1 MDLTARRFYCAIL
14 LSTLAASPAAAQ
26 PGEDVPGAPYFI
38 AVEAFYS
45 GEYRDA
51 ERALRR
57 ETQRG
62 VRAGQT
68 RWIDAIC
75 THAMLGEVLYHQ
87 GRNKESLANFDQACQ
102 VLLAYPNWLLQV
114 RFQQPPRPDLSRAR
128 RVPPWGQPARQ
139 FVIGQFSQTE
149 QVLIGE
155 VNSAERAL
163 RQGGIVQQAMYWR
176 VNVVEVVRMSA
187 LAIRRRSEL
196 LGPLAKHDPISKELS
211 DVLSRG
217 NLSPANHWS
226 GAWVDLLRGLSQA
239 GMGKLDE
246 ADALLE
252 RSLIVDGRYDHPL
265 TCVAFLEQGRVA
277 LLRGDRPRAAKLFAE
292 AGFSAFYF
300 ENSDVLCESVLLG
313 WLNQITSGGVG
324 LYPPLEPVAA
334 WAQVNRLQHVS
345 TKLRLAQ
352 AESLLWLGQLDAAG
366 AILEDASR
374 RIGEMRTGLP
384 GVQLMY
390 VQAAAQLMR
399 GKLEPGSEMLRQSL
413 AAQANVSL
421 RTFQIGRTNEMY
433 DSRIVSPRVAVD
445 LYASLMADPTPIDW
459 LVHPLDAMA
468 VLSTPHDASFDR
480 WFIAALERK
489 EAPLALEIAEKT
501 KRRRFLASRPLG
513 GRIAA
518 LRSILEAP
526 QAELSREG
534 MLQRQQ
540 IFATFPAYRQLA
552 EVSQRTYDQLRAG
565 PILASNP
572 AETKSLAALYGNW
585 EKNATQRQQLLA
597 QLAVR
602 RMPTPL
608 EFPPL
613 RTVPELQKS
622 LSQGEALVIFHSA
635 AGGLYGFLVTNTD
648 AAIWQL
654 RDPRRL
660 RADISNLL
668 QEMGNYGATRQLS
681 VKELASDKWREA
693 AAKTFTGIFADA
705 RLDLAKTNSL
715 IIVPDDVLW
724 YLPFEA
730 LVPDPAK
737 PETVLADRVLLRYG
751 PTAALAIARPHP
763 LRRPQRTGI
772 VATQKSSDKDAMP
785 SDEMLEELDKLV
797 SGPVRMPAPLP
808 EPPRFVSPLL
818 DEFISFDDIDPNAQ
832 SANGWSPLPKSRGT
846 ADDALSA
853 WFGLPYGGPERVILS
868 GFTTA
873 SEQGLKGS
881 LRRGAARATRPG
893 DELFQSLCGLMADG
907 ARTILLT
914 RWRTG
919 GRTNFELVREFA
931 RELPNAPANEAWQ
944 RACLLARETPLEP
957 AREPRLK
964 RSDET
969 GEQPTADHPFFWGG
983 YLLVDTSP
991 WQEEPTEVA
1000 VPELAD
1006 AGKDANGKP
1015 LPPPATPPQ
1024 PAAVPRTEKDDAQ
1037 PVGDDVESAPAD
1049 ENALPSPAGD
1059 K

>member
-1 MDLTARRFYCAIL
+1 MDLTARKISCAIL

-26 PGEDVPGAPYFI
+26 LTDDIPGAPYFI

-87 GRNKESLANFDQACQ
+87 GRNQQALANFDQACQ
-102 VLLAYPNWLLQV
+102 ILLAYPNWLLQV
-114 RFQQPPRPDLSRAR
+114 KFQQPPRPDLNRSR

-139 FVIGQFSQTE
+139 FVIGQFSQNE
-149 QVLIGE
+149 QVLVGE
-155 VNSAERAL
+155 MNSAERAL
-163 RQGGIVQQAMYWR
+163 RQGGVVRQAMYWR

-187 LAIRRRSEL
+187 LAIRRRGEL

-239 GMGKLDE
+239 GMGKLAE
-246 ADALLE
+246 ADVLLE
-252 RSLIVDGRYDHPL
+252 RSLVVDGQYDHPL

-292 AGFSAFYF
+292 AGFSAYYF
-300 ENSDVLCESVLLG
+300 ENSDVLTESVLLG
-313 WLNQITSGGVG
+313 WLNHITSGGVG

-352 AESLLWLGQLDAAG
+352 AESLLWLGQLDAAD
-366 AILEDASR
+366 AILNDASR
-374 RIGEMRTGLP
+374 RIDEMRTGLP

-399 GKLEPGSEMLRQSL
+399 GKLESGSEMLRQAL

-421 RTFQIGRTNEMY
+421 RNFQIGRTNEMY

-445 LYASLMADPTPIDW
+445 LYSSLMSDPTPVDW
-459 LVHPLDAMA
+459 VVNPLDAMA

-489 EAPLALEIAEKT
+489 EAPMALEIAERT
-501 KRRRFLASRPLG
+501 KRRRFLASQPLG

-526 QAELSREG
+526 AAELSREG
-534 MLQRQQ
+534 VLQRQQ

-552 EVSQRTYDQLRAG
+552 EVSQRTYDQLRTG
-565 PILASNP
+565 PLLGTNP
-572 AETKSLAALYGNW
+572 AETKSLAALYDSW
-585 EKNATQRQQLLA
+585 IKNANQRQQLIA

-602 RMPTPL
+602 RMPSPL

-622 LSQGEALVIFHSA
+622 LNQGEALVVFHSV
-635 AGGLYGFLVTNTD
+635 AGSMYGFLLTNND
-648 AAIWQL
+648 AVIWTL

-668 QEMGNYGATRQLS
+668 QEMGNFGATRQLS
-681 VKELASDKWREA
+681 VTELVSGKWREA
-693 AAKTFTGIFADA
+693 AAKTFSGIFADSQ
-705 RLDLAKTNSL
+705 LDLAKTTSL

-730 LVPDPAK
+730 LVPDSAK

-751 PTAALAIARPHP
+751 PTAALAIASPNP

-772 VATQKSSDKDAMP
+772 VATQQGADKDALP
-785 SDEMLEELDKLV
+785 SEEMLEELDKLV
-797 SGPVRMPAPLP
+797 SGPVRMPTPLP
-808 EPPRFVSPLL
+808 EPSRVVSPLL
-818 DEFISFDDIDPNAQ
+818 DELISFDEIDLNTQ
-832 SANGWSPLPKSRGT
+832 SSGWSLLPKSRGT
-846 ADDALSA
+846 AEDALSA
-853 WFGLPYGGPERVILS
+853 WFGLPYGGPERIILS
-868 GFTTA
+868 GFVTA
-873 SEQGLKGS
+873 AEQGLKGS
-881 LRRGAARATRPG
+881 SRRGAARATRPG
-893 DELFQSLCGLMADG
+893 DELFQSLCGMLASG
-907 ARTILLT
+907 ARTVLLT

-919 GRTNFELVREFA
+919 GRTNFELVREFT

-964 RSDET
+964 RSDDT
-969 GEQPTADHPFFWGG
+969 GELPTADHPFFWAG

-991 WQEEPTEVA
+991 SPTEPIEEVSPEQDDVA
-1000 VPELAD
+1000 KKAD
-1006 AGKDANGKP
+1006 VKP
-1015 LPPPATPPQ
+1015 LPPPAVPPQ
-1024 PAAVPRTEKDDAQ
+1024 PAGAPSADNGEAPPTGEDAEK
-1037 PVGDDVESAPAD
+1037 APAD
-1049 ENALPSPAGD
+1049 ENALPPPGD
-1059 K
+1059 EE